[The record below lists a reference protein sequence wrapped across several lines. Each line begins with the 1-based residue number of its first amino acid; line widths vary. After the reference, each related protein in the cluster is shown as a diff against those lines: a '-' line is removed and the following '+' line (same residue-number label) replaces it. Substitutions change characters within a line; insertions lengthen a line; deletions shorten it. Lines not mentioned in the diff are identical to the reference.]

1 MDIRDKIRKLRK
13 YSEISAK
20 DLAELTKTS
29 VNTIQAIENKR
40 MMPNLKTIEKL
51 LEELGYKLT
60 IEKIKLDL

>member
-1 MDIRDKIRKLRK
+1 MDIRDKLRKLRK

-20 DLAELTKTS
+20 DFAELTKTS